1 MIRSKLRT
9 KSDRSKE
16 YAQHNITNDLMI
28 IEGNRVLPVV
38 VLLSGRRV
46 RNGGKGQPKHD
57 EGKR

>member
-1 MIRSKLRT
+1 
-9 KSDRSKE
+9 
-16 YAQHNITNDLMI
+16 MI

-46 RNGGKGQPKHD
+46 RNGGKAQPKHV